1 MPPQWFSDPSLVDPE
16 VVTITYR
23 LRNSASPPKLLGNA
37 TIHPRDDPQLFLND
51 VYGVLPLESVF
62 VGRTFSFSIYCDSSY
77 AVASF
82 GIRLAVGPSL
92 VIVASQVDG
101 QQWVHVAVNR
111 SSSEWIVSAALTDP
125 EAAPQVFVKNA
136 KLVSFQVKVKE
147 MATPDTNAT
156 LTAEVS
162 T

>member
-37 TIHPRDDPQLFLND
+37 TIHLRDDPQLFLND

-125 EAAPQVFVKNA
+125 ETAPQVFVKNA

>member
-37 TIHPRDDPQLFLND
+37 TIHPRDDPQLFSND

-82 GIRLAVGPSL
+82 GTRLAVGPSL

-111 SSSEWIVSAALTDP
+111 SSSEWIVGAALTDP
-125 EAAPQVFVKNA
+125 EAAPQGFVKNA

-147 MATPDTNAT
+147 MATPDSNAT
-156 LTAEVS
+156 VTAEVS
-162 T
+162 K

>member
-23 LRNSASPPKLLGNA
+23 LRNSPSPPKLLGNA
-37 TIHPRDDPQLFLND
+37 TIHPRDDPQLFSND

-82 GIRLAVGPSL
+82 GTRLAVGPSL

-125 EAAPQVFVKNA
+125 EAAPQGFVKNA
-136 KLVSFQVKVKE
+136 KLVSFQVKVKD
-147 MATPDTNAT
+147 MAAPDTNAT
-156 LTAEVS
+156 LSAEVS